1 MSIRKFES
9 NYSKIQKKRRI
20 ETLNAS
26 QKELMK
32 DYLVSF
38 LDYEYGKELFKE
50 NSRKSLLDIK
60 IVSYLDVNVP
70 FQEFNRRR
78 DSLRCLEMKI
88 TRT

>member
-70 FQEFNRRR
+70 FQEFNKRR